1 MWQGGQGRLSGR
13 KAVPCRHVRFACTG
27 SGNNCICD
35 DASTKTVTLRKK
47 DSSPRTYACHIIR
60 LLRLR
65 PSHSFLSADFMTDCA
80 TGLGHRLAC
89 EYVLLRAQG
98 LRILLLHI
106 PIVWGSAT
114 LWLNMAEFNHRKA
127 FPNGGFRL
135 ADVGFDMLP
144 ELPSSWSFVAEQFM
158 VSNAANQISAF
169 PRRLS

>member
-1 MWQGGQGRLSGR
+1 LHR
-13 KAVPCRHVRFACTG
+13 
-27 SGNNCICD
+27 
-35 DASTKTVTLRKK
+35 
-47 DSSPRTYACHIIR
+47 
-60 LLRLR
+60 
-65 PSHSFLSADFMTDCA
+65 SFLSADFMTDCA

-158 VSNAANQISAF
+158 VSNAANQTSAF